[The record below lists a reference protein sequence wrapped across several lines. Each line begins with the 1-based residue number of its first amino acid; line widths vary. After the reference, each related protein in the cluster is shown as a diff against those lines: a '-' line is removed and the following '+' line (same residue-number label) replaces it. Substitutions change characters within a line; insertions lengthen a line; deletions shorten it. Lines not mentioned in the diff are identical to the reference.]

1 MDKIKKWLPLGA
13 AVAGVLALILFLACN
28 SVVTKETGDALGSGW
43 ETTFGKKKGELTILE
58 FSFMNFL
65 TVLLVI
71 AATACSVLSYLK
83 PENKLFAMIAA
94 ACFAVS
100 AIFFFST
107 KGFVL
112 TANDWKSAA
121 DSFKLGFGSVI
132 GAILSV
138 VGAGAVITPV
148 VLKA

>member
-28 SVVTKETGDALGSGW
+28 AIVVETPFGDEGANGI
-43 ETTFGKKKGELTILE
+43 EAMKDGEFVFMILLTIL
-58 FSFMNFL
+58 
-65 TVLLVI
+65 LVV
-71 AATACSVLSYLK
+71 AAVVCSVLAFLQ
-83 PENKLFAMIAA
+83 PENKLFAIIAA
-94 ACFAVS
+94 ACFALA

-107 KGFVL
+107 KGFFL
-112 TANDWKSAA
+112 TANDWNKIDAVKDA
-121 DSFKLGFGSVI
+121 YKLGFGSVI